1 MKTLVKYFF
10 QGLLYLVPIGV
21 TAYVLYEVFVVLD
34 GWLPFEYPGLGIL
47 TLLVTV
53 TVIGFI
59 GSFVIALPV
68 TTFLENLLK
77 RAPLVKVIYTSM
89 KDLVQAFVGSKRAF
103 NKPVSIRLYEN
114 SAIERLGFI
123 TEEDLSR
130 IQMNEELV
138 AVYVPHS
145 YAFSG
150 QLFLVPKKNIKPI
163 DAKPADVMKF
173 IVSGGVTEVE
183 SNSEE

>member
-1 MKTLVKYFF
+1 MKTLGKYFF

-21 TAYVLYEVFVVLD
+21 TIYVLYESFVLLD
-34 GWLPFEYPGLGIL
+34 GWMPFEYPGLGIL
-47 TLLVTV
+47 TLLVAITL
-53 TVIGFI
+53 IGFI
-59 GSFVIALPV
+59 GSFVIALPI
-68 TTFLENLLK
+68 TTFLENLVK
-77 RAPLVKVIYTSM
+77 RAPLVKLIYTSM

-123 TEEDLSR
+123 TEEDLSL
-130 IQMNEELV
+130 IHMEEDLV

-150 QLFLVPKKNIKPI
+150 QLFLVPKKYIKPVH
-163 DAKPADVMKF
+163 AKPADLMKF

-183 SNSEE
+183 ANKDE

>member
-1 MKTLVKYFF
+1 M
-10 QGLLYLVPIGV
+10 PIGV
-21 TAYVLYEVFVVLD
+21 TMYVLYEAFVILD
-34 GWLPFEYPGLGIL
+34 GWLPLEIPGLGIL
-47 TLLVTV
+47 SLLVAV
-53 TVIGFI
+53 TLIGWI
-59 GSFVIALPV
+59 GSYLITLPV
-68 TTFLENLLK
+68 ITFIENLLT
-77 RAPLVKVIYTSM
+77 RAPLVKLIYTSM

-103 NKPVSIRLYEN
+103 NKPVSIKLYED

-130 IQMNEELV
+130 IHVEEDLI

-150 QLFLVPKKNIKPI
+150 QLFLVPKQYVTPI
-163 DAKPADVMKF
+163 DANPTDIMKF

-183 SNSEE
+183 PKKKL